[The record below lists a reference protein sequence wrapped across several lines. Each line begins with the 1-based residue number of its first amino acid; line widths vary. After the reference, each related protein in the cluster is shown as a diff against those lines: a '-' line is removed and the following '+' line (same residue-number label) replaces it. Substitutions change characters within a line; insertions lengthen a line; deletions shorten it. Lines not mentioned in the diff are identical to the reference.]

1 MTTLKTNDKEK
12 MEKHR
17 GSYGFASRTTNNI
30 PLVPHLRYMTIF
42 FPNIGVLTIEKNGTY
57 TGKQGEY
64 MTLSN
69 HQYYLV
75 GGLEPWNF
83 MTFHSVGNGI
93 IIPTDELI
101 FFLRGRYTTNQKNI
115 GVLI

>member
-42 FPNIGVLTIEKNGTY
+42 FPNIGVLTIEKM
-57 TGKQGEY
+57 EHI
-64 MTLSN
+64 L
-69 HQYYLV
+69 
-75 GGLEPWNF
+75 
-83 MTFHSVGNGI
+83 GNKG
-93 IIPTDELI
+93 
-101 FFLRGRYTTNQKNI
+101 NI
-115 GVLI
+115 